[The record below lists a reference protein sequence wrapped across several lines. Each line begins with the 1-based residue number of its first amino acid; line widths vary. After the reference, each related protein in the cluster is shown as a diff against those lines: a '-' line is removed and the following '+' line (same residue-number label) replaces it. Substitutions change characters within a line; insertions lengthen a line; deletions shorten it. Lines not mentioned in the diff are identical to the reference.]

1 MIFIKFFILFLLSI
15 SLYSKEMYFDTI
27 SLSKVKKL
35 IKKEEQ
41 IAKAYKLYIME
52 KGAKP
57 ISISDLD
64 LPNGFSKS
72 NLFNTNLTLHSTK
85 TYLINPMPL
94 TVKSAL
100 YDEYYSNKNRVY
112 TKAPSSKL
120 NENVEIVLSTKE
132 KYILKYTSDITKVTY
147 PKYVLDDKGVLHW
160 YKTSTKLMYSYDDKL
175 IVYPDANFIDDDGNV
190 SSANIS
196 GKGLLYPGQKILN
209 IEKNIAVEYINIGN
223 DVGIIQV
230 SDTSEDIGKTVI
242 QFGRSSGGVLING
255 DIYTWG
261 NNASQKLG
269 LGSNSYTNKEGTAGT
284 KYPVVAG
291 LVRAKVKSYD
301 STMESKNYFSSPLR
315 PKFIDLFSSSYN
327 STCGISV
334 DGALY
339 CGGITA
345 DDYSFGNYFTH
356 VVGSDEETYVI
367 NYDPKVKKEML
378 YKSKFFNGEDNKAL
392 EIFADEQI
400 WIILSDEGELFRWG
414 YDTGKGFSG
423 NGEKTYNY
431 KSSTVKDEM
440 LDPKKIVVTDD
451 GKDVKFTK
459 ITYLLTSSNAKKLG
473 ALSQSGD
480 IYIWG
485 RKDGTACEVTTWE
498 DESEDS
504 LPNLCHPL
512 KVDAGDISFK
522 SIKGGVDA
530 FIGVSLYDEFYKIYQ
545 KDDEKPVV
553 INISDEIKKHSSYS
567 DTNDKEILSVDF
579 TQTGI
584 VWVNSGNEL
593 KGDYLKDDEEDE
605 FFTSAIK
612 EIKWKKIKVIEE
624 DNSMCGISADNQM
637 YCWGQMSFY
646 DASNSKGNTFMLP
659 VFNTNLYDL
668 DKDFL
673 VVEGGNPSLT
683 KMTSGDWNS
692 SGNDFYIKYPTY
704 IGGFNYEFEFK

>member
-1 MIFIKFFILFLLSI
+1 MIFIKLFILFLLSI
-15 SLYSKEMYFDTI
+15 SLHSKEMYFDTI

-41 IAKAYKLYIME
+41 IAKAYKLYIIE
-52 KGAKP
+52 KAKKP
-57 ISISDLD
+57 TTISDLT
-64 LPNGFSKS
+64 LPNGFDDS
-72 NLFNTNLTLHSTK
+72 NLFGKSLSLHSTK
-85 TYLINPMPL
+85 SYIVNEIPTNIK
-94 TVKSAL
+94 TSL

-112 TKAPSSKL
+112 TRAAVGK
-120 NENVEIVLSTKE
+120 ENKNVQIVLSPKE
-132 KYILKYTSDITKVTY
+132 KYILEFSSDITKTDY
-147 PKYVLDDKGVLHW
+147 PKYILDDDGVLHW
-160 YKTSTKLMYSYDDKL
+160 YDKDGNILYSYDDKL
-175 IVYPDANFIDDDGNV
+175 IVYPDANFVDDTTGII
-190 SSANIS
+190 SYNILTTN
-196 GKGLLYPGQKILN
+196 KVLYPGQKILN
-209 IEKNIAVEYINIGN
+209 IENNIAVEYINIGN
-223 DVGIIQV
+223 DVGIVQV

-242 QFGRSSGGVLING
+242 QFGRSSGGILVNG

-269 LGSNSYTNKEGTAGT
+269 LGSNSYTNKEGTTGA
-284 KYPVVAG
+284 KYPVVTG

-301 STMESKNYFSSPLR
+301 INMEKVSYFSSPLR

-339 CGGITA
+339 CGGTTA

-356 VVGSDEETYVI
+356 VVKSDEETYVSAG
-367 NYDPKVKKEML
+367 DPEML

-392 EIFADEQI
+392 EVFADEQI
-400 WIILSDEGELFRWG
+400 WIILSEDGELFRWG
-414 YDTGKGFSG
+414 YDTGRGFSG
-423 NGEKTYNY
+423 NGDKTYNY
-431 KSSTVKDEM
+431 KNSTVENDILVPE
-440 LDPKKIVVTDD
+440 KIVVTDD

-459 ITYLLTSSNAKKLG
+459 ITYLLTSSDAKKFG

-485 RKDGTACEVTTWE
+485 RKDGLNCEVTTWE
-498 DESEDS
+498 VESEDS
-504 LPNLCHPL
+504 IPNLCHPL

-545 KDDEKPVV
+545 TEDDKPVV

-567 DTNDKEILSVDF
+567 ATNDAEILSADF

-584 VWVNSGNEL
+584 VWVNGENEL

-605 FFTSAIK
+605 FFTSAIEK
-612 EIKWKKIKVIEE
+612 IKWKKIKVIEE
-624 DNSMCGISADNQM
+624 DNSMCGISDDNQM

-673 VVEGGNPSLT
+673 VVEGEKSDLT
-683 KMTSGDWNS
+683 KMTSSDWTTDEK
-692 SGNDFYIKYPTY
+692 DFYIKYPTY
-704 IGGFNYEFEFK
+704 IGGFNYEFTFK